1 MATPAPSSIDAQRL
15 ALEREKLLFVEQQAA
30 KDDAAIATLTQRALD
45 FEYLKLAVVLILL
58 IIIVYYLTCRFGFGI
73 PTKKRF
79 STPPL
84 VKAQVQAGNATGSG
98 AGGVSAGNAA
108 ANAAPVSV
116 PAAGPVSAEKPA
128 TPAADVKKEYFS
140 PYASIL
146 TPDIDRSDQ
155 NFDFAQ
161 NMPYKTLDYAY
172 IPSYGAKDY
181 DKNYS
186 PYSSEDAL
194 FKQTHDLVI

>member
-84 VKAQVQAGNATGSG
+84 VKAQVQ
-98 AGGVSAGNAA
+98 AGNAA